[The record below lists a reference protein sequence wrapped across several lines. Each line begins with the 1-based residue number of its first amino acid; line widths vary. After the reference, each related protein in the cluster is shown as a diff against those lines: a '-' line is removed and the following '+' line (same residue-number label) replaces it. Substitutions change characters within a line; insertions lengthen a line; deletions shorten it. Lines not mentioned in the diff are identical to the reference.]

1 MPSGNFKTNALI
13 LRLGT
18 FAYNVLRLLGILG
31 KDVMA
36 YRHPAKRR
44 RMRTIIQE
52 MIMVPA
58 RVLTGSGQLKLD
70 IGSDLPGRSA
80 FLALHKSLAAS
91 LDE

>member
-52 MIMVPA
+52 MIMVPVRDDNYTCA
-58 RVLTGSGQLKLD
+58 PATTT
-70 IGSDLPGRSA
+70 PGR
-80 FLALHKSLAAS
+80 LG
-91 LDE
+91 